1 VPAGGG
7 VATPTRPR
15 HTVLW
20 SALLSV
26 ALLVV
31 ALVGFGV
38 TRALTSSTTGSGL
51 SVGNAGFDGGGSVSG
66 APFGGSDGAGNDG
79 SAGSGNDGSAGS
91 GTSGSSATS
100 GSTATGSGSPSN
112 VGQLAAHVDP
122 AVVDIVT
129 TFGYQRASGAGTG
142 IVLTSTGEVLTNNH
156 VIDGATSIKVTDV
169 GNGTTYSATVVG
181 YDPSAD
187 VAVLQLRGASGLATA
202 TIGDSSGLS
211 VGDGVVAVGN
221 AGGKG
226 GTPSAVGGSVTAL
239 GRTITASDAMGG
251 TSEQLSGLIQVNAA
265 IVSGDS
271 GGPLVDTAGEV
282 VGMNAAASSNNETS
296 GAARGFAIPINTA
309 LTVADQI
316 ESGQG
321 SSTVHV
327 GSTAFLGVLVA
338 TGHEQSYGGRFGDSR
353 SVTAPAGATIA
364 GVVSGG
370 TAQTA
375 GIVAGDT
382 ITSVGGHSVGSASSL
397 TTLMLRFHAGDR
409 VKVTWVDAAGQSR
422 SATVALKSG
431 PPA

>member
-1 VPAGGG
+1 MV
-7 VATPTRPR
+7 
-15 HTVLW
+15 
-20 SALLSV
+20 V
-26 ALLVV
+26 ALL
-31 ALVGFGV
+31 GFGV
-38 TRALTSSTTGSGL
+38 TRALTASSTAGNGL
-51 SVGNAGFDGGGSVSG
+51 SVGNAGFNGDGSVSG
-66 APFGGSDGAGNDG
+66 APFDGSGGAGNDG
-79 SAGSGNDGSAGS
+79 SAGPGTSATPGSA
-91 GTSGSSATS
+91 
-100 GSTATGSGSPSN
+100 ATGSGSPSN
-112 VGQLAAHVDP
+112 VDQLAGHVDP

-169 GNGTTYSATVVG
+169 GNGRTYSATVVG
-181 YDPSAD
+181 YDSSAD
-187 VAVLQLRGASGLATA
+187 VAVLQLRGAAGLATA

-239 GRTITASDAMGG
+239 GQTITASDAMGS

-265 IVSGDS
+265 IVAGDS

-282 VGMNAAASSNNETS
+282 VGMNAAASSNNRTS
-296 GAARGFAIPINTA
+296 AAAQGFAIPINTA
-309 LTVADQI
+309 LAIADQI

-321 SSTVHV
+321 SATVHV

-338 TGHEQSYGGRFGDSR
+338 TGNEQAYGGRFGGDR
-353 SVTAPAGATIA
+353 SATAAAGATIA
-364 GVVSGG
+364 GVVPGG
-370 TAQTA
+370 TAATA

-397 TTLMLRFHAGDR
+397 TTLMQRYHAGDR
-409 VKVTWVDAAGQSR
+409 VKVTWVDAVGRSH
-422 SATVALKSG
+422 SATAALTSG